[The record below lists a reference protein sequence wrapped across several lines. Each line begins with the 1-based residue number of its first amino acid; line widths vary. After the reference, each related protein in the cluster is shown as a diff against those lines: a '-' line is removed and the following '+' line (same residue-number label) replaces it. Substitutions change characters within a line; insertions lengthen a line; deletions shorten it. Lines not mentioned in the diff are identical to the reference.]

1 MITDKEL
8 AELKERVGRR
18 LSEKRFRHTEGVVEE
33 ITRMGAIYLPDA
45 IPELKA
51 AALLHDVA
59 KELPIEE
66 QIAIC
71 REHGDPELDSAVNS
85 PAILHGHAASYLIP
99 EIEPKYALPE
109 IISAIYK
116 HTTGGEMMSVFDKL
130 LFLADFIEPNRP
142 WQRCRDAREAFWSN
156 MPSDADAR
164 TRHLDESVL
173 SVLEFTLRYLRDR
186 GTEPDPATERSA
198 ASLRRNLNETN
209 SSHQIKENPND

>member
-33 ITRMGAIYLPDA
+33 ITRMGALYLPDA

-85 PAILHGHAASYLIP
+85 PAILHGHAASYLVDAESLDNLFDRMELSRDIEISRREFAEGKGIP
-99 EIEPKYALPE
+99 ND
-109 IISAIYK
+109 
-116 HTTGGEMMSVFDKL
+116 TVFDRLHKKL
-130 LFLADFIEPNRP
+130 LSMRSS
-142 WQRCRDAREAFWSN
+142 RETA
-156 MPSDADAR
+156 
-164 TRHLDESVL
+164 
-173 SVLEFTLRYLRDR
+173 
-186 GTEPDPATERSA
+186 
-198 ASLRRNLNETN
+198 
-209 SSHQIKENPND
+209 I